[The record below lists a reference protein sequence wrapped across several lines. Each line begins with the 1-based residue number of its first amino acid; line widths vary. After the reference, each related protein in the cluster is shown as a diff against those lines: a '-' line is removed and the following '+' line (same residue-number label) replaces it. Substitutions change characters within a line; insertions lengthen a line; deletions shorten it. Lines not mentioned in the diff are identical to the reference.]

1 MATSD
6 IITKAIISSSK
17 HKYLM
22 LIKGTYDSI
31 PEVTFKDPW
40 LVDEQYLGGKDKFDK
55 LLEKLIK
62 KIWWFTDKR
71 L

>member
-1 MATSD
+1 
-6 IITKAIISSSK
+6 
-17 HKYLM
+17 M

-62 KIWWFTDKR
+62 KSGGSRTKGYKI